1 MFKVSNKETR
11 TTPMASLEQSE
22 QLKLSPSKKSATAN
36 KFHKS
41 YTSVMSVLGD
51 IQKVRSLKIPEF

>member
-41 YTSVMSVLGD
+41 
-51 IQKVRSLKIPEF
+51 